1 MRRKKRK
8 GSGEES
14 LSDADE
20 QLELLAVEPHPVEA
34 EADTAKRCTAQL
46 LFERYPQD
54 YADIVNALA
63 VPLPIR
69 RIKKLWRVGTG
80 TVYAIQRREGA
91 KVGTL
96 KAQIAQA
103 LFLGV
108 KAGAEHFAELI
119 TDCDD
124 VVAVSMALK
133 AMAETANLMNG
144 QATTITE
151 NRVVI
156 VDATKAHARLA
167 EIISE
172 IDSETGEKNAL
183 RDVTPVPARAPVPV
197 LDVTPET
204 LTPDDKSNACD
215 LLSADNQ
222 RSAVPC
228 HTSRHTLPST
238 APKFDR
244 GEGGAPA
251 SPRPALSIRL
261 TSRFL

>member
-20 QLELLAVEPHPVEA
+20 QMELLVVEPHPVEA

-80 TVYAIQRREGA
+80 TVYAVLRREGA

-96 KAQIAQA
+96 KAQIASA
-103 LFLGV
+103 LFMGV

-119 TDCDD
+119 TECDD

-151 NRVVI
+151 NRVII
-156 VDATKAHARLA
+156 VDANKAHARLA
-167 EIISE
+167 EILSE

-183 RDVTPVPARAPVPV
+183 RDVTPAPARAAVPV
-197 LDVTPET
+197 LDVTPEAV
-204 LTPDDKSNACD
+204 LLDDKSNAGGSLC
-215 LLSADNQ
+215 ADDQ
-222 RSAVPC
+222 QTSGPC
-228 HTSRHTLPST
+228 HTSRHTLPSEP
-238 APKFDR
+238 AKIDR
-244 GEGGAPA
+244 GEGGSA
-251 SPRPALSIRL
+251 SEREPLPLNK
-261 TSRFL
+261 TDQ